1 MTRRSLSEWAAVA
14 EIVASIGVV
23 VSLLFVGYSIQKNT
37 EQLYNASSNDLFDAL
52 REVELHTLAPHMAE
66 IIVKV
71 EAGKAHQ
78 LSAVE
83 QYQFDQYISQVISIW
98 EQAADAHEA
107 GTMNELDYR
116 GWEIF
121 FETMVDTYISPE
133 QWRRLEKYFDEDVNR
148 LVKQRI
154 NQ

>member
-1 MTRRSLSEWAAVA
+1 MTRRSLSDWAAVA

-52 REVELHTLAPHMAE
+52 REVELNTLTPHMAE
-66 IIVKV
+66 IMVKV
-71 EAGKAHQ
+71 EAGKALK

-83 QYQFDQYISQVISIW
+83 QYQFDQYISQIMSIW
-98 EQAADAHEA
+98 EQAVDAHEA
-107 GTMNELDYR
+107 GTMNDLDYR

-121 FETMVDTYISPE
+121 FKAMVDAYISPE

-148 LVKQRI
+148 WVKQRI